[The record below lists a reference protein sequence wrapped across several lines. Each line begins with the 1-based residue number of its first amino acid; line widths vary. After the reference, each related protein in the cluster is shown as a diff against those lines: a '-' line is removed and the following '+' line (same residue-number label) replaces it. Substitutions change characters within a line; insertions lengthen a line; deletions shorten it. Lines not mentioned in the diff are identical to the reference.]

1 MYNFYYIVIHESL
14 ILHYLMYLF
23 DNQTNSLVEVEIVL
37 GSSKNMPLKK
47 NGWHFA
53 WRTIIKRKQTDT
65 YVLRLK
71 SNPSSIQGVLH
82 LKEQEGMLI
91 MDLVEIAPHNIGRK
105 NKRYNYVAGCLIA
118 YACRESFKVQSNYK
132 GFLTFESK
140 TRLIDWYK
148 DNYYA
153 QIAMGQKMFI
163 EPSDGEKLIN
173 TYLKRNKK

>member
-1 MYNFYYIVIHESL
+1 MYI
-14 ILHYLMYLF
+14 F
-23 DNQTNSLVEVEIVL
+23 DNQTDCLVEAEIVL
-37 GSSKNMPLKK
+37 GTSKDMPLKK
-47 NGWHFA
+47 DGWHFT
-53 WRTIIKRKQTDT
+53 WRTIIKRKQTNT

-82 LKEQEGMLI
+82 LRRKDGMLI

-105 NKRYNYVAGCLIA
+105 NKRYTHVAGCLIA
-118 YACRESFKVQSNYK
+118 FACRESFKLESSYK

-148 DNYYA
+148 ENYYA

-163 EPSDGEKLIN
+163 EPTDGEKLIN
-173 TYLKRNKK
+173 IYLKRNKK